1 MSLVNKGGI
10 QGASMA
16 KVAKMAKVSS
26 GTIYLYFN
34 NKQDLVNRL
43 YLDLRE
49 SFAKHAFNG
58 YDVDYC
64 IKDSF
69 EKIWFNMTDFK
80 LNQKEKAS
88 FLSQCDNTPMVD
100 EQTRQEGLKHLA
112 PLFELWDKGKQEGIL
127 KQMSPY
133 LMYAFTIYPIAF
145 LINMDNRNLCSLCDI
160 TIKGAFD
167 AA

>member
-1 MSLVNKGGI
+1 MSLVNKDGI

-16 KVAKMAKVSS
+16 NVAKMANVLPA
-26 GTIYLYFN
+26 TIYLYFD
-34 NKQDLVNRL
+34 NKHDLVNRL

-88 FLSQCDNTPMVD
+88 FLSQCDNTPMID
-100 EQTRQEGLKHLA
+100 EQTRQEGLKYLS

-127 KQMSPY
+127 K
-133 LMYAFTIYPIAF
+133 
-145 LINMDNRNLCSLCDI
+145 
-160 TIKGAFD
+160 
-167 AA
+167 

>member
-16 KVAKMAKVSS
+16 KVAKMAKVPPA
-26 GTIYLYFN
+26 TIYFYFN
-34 NKQDLVNRL
+34 NKQDLVNHL
-43 YLDLRE
+43 HLDLKE

-88 FLSQCDNTPMVD
+88 FLSQCDNTPMID
-100 EQTRQEGLKHLA
+100 EQTRQVGLKYLA
-112 PLFELWDKGKQEGIL
+112 PLFKLWDKGKQEGIL
-127 KQMSPY
+127 K
-133 LMYAFTIYPIAF
+133 
-145 LINMDNRNLCSLCDI
+145 
-160 TIKGAFD
+160 
-167 AA
+167 

>member
-1 MSLVNKGGI
+1 MNVHSFFYACLDFNLRHSAIIQRTLLSHYFKKGINKRSALFKATLSLVNKDGI

-16 KVAKMAKVSS
+16 KVAKMAKVSPA
-26 GTIYLYFN
+26 TIYIYFN

-43 YLDLRE
+43 YLDLKE
-49 SFAKHAFNG
+49 SFAKHAFNS

-88 FLSQCDNTPMVD
+88 FLSQCDNTPMID
-100 EQTRQEGLKHLA
+100 EQTRQVWLKHLT
-112 PLFELWDKGKQEGIL
+112 PLFEL
-127 KQMSPY
+127 
-133 LMYAFTIYPIAF
+133 
-145 LINMDNRNLCSLCDI
+145 
-160 TIKGAFD
+160 
-167 AA
+167 